1 MTTGVLCSGRK
12 RVYRS
17 AAIHLWR
24 FSLAHAENGISWAR
38 PLLSPEELE
47 RGARFCRPRDG
58 SRFLLCRACA
68 KTILAAH
75 RPDVRL
81 ATSFLLLWSVGET
94 VGATFS
100 FSISRLGTGMEALL
114 AVCEGCPI
122 GCDIQWTGSAVDAHG
137 IADFFHPRERLAL
150 DALPPDDYARGFY
163 RMWVRKEAVMKA
175 CGKGLG
181 TGLDRVLVSAESGGH
196 HASIQEALPDEGEHW
211 WAPCA
216 IGRDGY
222 AVALAIPENEAP
234 RPIIRHRLRSPFA
247 ESPRER
253 AARPGRERPPVER
266 WLPRQDWTAIVNI

>member
-1 MTTGVLCSGRK
+1 MTAGVLCSGRK

-24 FSLAHAENGISWAR
+24 FSLAHAENGISWGA
-38 PLLSPEELE
+38 PPSFP
-47 RGARFCRPRDG
+47 RGAGNPGPVSAGPATAAASFSAGPAQRPSLPPTGRTSLG
-58 SRFLLCRACA
+58 LR
-68 KTILAAH
+68 H
-75 RPDVRL
+75 R
-81 ATSFLLLWSVGET
+81 LLLRSVGKT
-94 VGATFS
+94 
-100 FSISRLGTGMEALL
+100 LL
-114 AVCEGCPI
+114 ARAFPSASPAAVRKPCSPSEEGCPI
-122 GCDIQWTGSAVDAHG
+122 GCDIQWTGSAVDARG

-181 TGLDRVLVSAESGGH
+181 ARVCDRVLVSAESGGRR
-196 HASIQEALPDEGEHW
+196 ASIQEALPDEGEHW

-234 RPIIRHRLRSPFA
+234 RPIIRHRLEIPF
-247 ESPRER
+247 R
-253 AARPGRERPPVER
+253 
-266 WLPRQDWTAIVNI
+266 

>member
-75 RPDVRL
+75 RPDVR
-81 ATSFLLLWSVGET
+81 ACDIV
-94 VGATFS
+94 FS
-100 FSISRLGTGMEALL
+100 YGPWGKPCWRDLPFSISHSGTEALL

-122 GCDIQWTGSAVDAHG
+122 GCDIQWTGSAVDARG

-150 DALPPDDYARGFY
+150 DALSPDDYARGFY

-211 WAPCA
+211 WAPCPSA
-216 IGRDGY
+216 GMVMPWLWPSRRTK
-222 AVALAIPENEAP
+222 PPAP
-234 RPIIRHRLRSPFA
+234 SSGIVWRSPFA

-253 AARPGRERPPVER
+253 AARPGRGKSPKNER
-266 WLPRQDWTAIVNI
+266 WLPGKTGQPS

>member
-38 PLLSPEELE
+38 PLLPPEELE

-75 RPDVRL
+75 RPDVR
-81 ATSFLLLWSVGET
+81 ACDIV
-94 VGATFS
+94 FS
-100 FSISRLGTGMEALL
+100 YGPWGKPCWRDLPFSISHSGTEALL

-122 GCDIQWTGSAVDAHG
+122 GCDIQWTGSAVDARG

-222 AVALAIPENEAP
+222 AVAIPENEAP
-234 RPIIRHRLRSPFA
+234 RPIIRHRLEIPF
-247 ESPRER
+247 R
-253 AARPGRERPPVER
+253 
-266 WLPRQDWTAIVNI
+266 

>member
-1 MTTGVLCSGRK
+1 MRRTAFPGRAPFFPP
-12 RVYRS
+12 RS
-17 AAIHLWR
+17 WNAGPVSAGHATAAAS
-24 FSLAHAENGISWAR
+24 FSAGPAQR
-38 PLLSPEELE
+38 PSLP
-47 RGARFCRPRDG
+47 PTV
-58 SRFLLCRACA
+58 RACD
-68 KTILAAH
+68 I
-75 RPDVRL
+75 V
-81 ATSFLLLWSVGET
+81 
-94 VGATFS
+94 FS
-100 FSISRLGTGMEALL
+100 YGPWGKPCWRDLPFSISHSGTEALL

-122 GCDIQWTGSAVDAHG
+122 GCDIQWTGSAVDARG

-234 RPIIRHRLRSPFA
+234 RPIIRHRLEIPF
-247 ESPRER
+247 R
-253 AARPGRERPPVER
+253 
-266 WLPRQDWTAIVNI
+266 

>member
-1 MTTGVLCSGRK
+1 MTTK
-12 RVYRS
+12 
-17 AAIHLWR
+17 
-24 FSLAHAENGISWAR
+24 
-38 PLLSPEELE
+38 
-47 RGARFCRPRDG
+47 
-58 SRFLLCRACA
+58 
-68 KTILAAH
+68 KK
-75 RPDVRL
+75 
-81 ATSFLLLWSVGET
+81 
-94 VGATFS
+94 
-100 FSISRLGTGMEALL
+100 L
-114 AVCEGCPI
+114 AVGLIASMVVVAAVAGVIWTWMRFAIVDFHLYPRESTQLDLRGQDVSIKHYEKLRKQFP
-122 GCDIQWTGSAVDAHG
+122 GCDIQWTGSAVDARG

-234 RPIIRHRLRSPFA
+234 RPIIRHRLEIPF
-247 ESPRER
+247 R
-253 AARPGRERPPVER
+253 
-266 WLPRQDWTAIVNI
+266 

>member
-75 RPDVRL
+75 RPDVR
-81 ATSFLLLWSVGET
+81 ACDIV
-94 VGATFS
+94 FS
-100 FSISRLGTGMEALL
+100 YGPWGKPCWRDLPFSISHSGTEALL

-137 IADFFHPRERLAL
+137 IADFFHP
-150 DALPPDDYARGFY
+150 D
-163 RMWVRKEAVMKA
+163 RKSV
-175 CGKGLG
+175 
-181 TGLDRVLVSAESGGH
+181 V
-196 HASIQEALPDEGEHW
+196 
-211 WAPCA
+211 
-216 IGRDGY
+216 
-222 AVALAIPENEAP
+222 
-234 RPIIRHRLRSPFA
+234 
-247 ESPRER
+247 
-253 AARPGRERPPVER
+253 
-266 WLPRQDWTAIVNI
+266 

>member
-1 MTTGVLCSGRK
+1 MSPSASGSSFDDHRCPLF
-12 RVYRS
+12 RPQTCVPLGR
-17 AAIHLWR
+17 HP
-24 FSLAHAENGISWAR
+24 SLAVQPGPCGERHFLGAPPSF
-38 PLLSPEELE
+38 P
-47 RGARFCRPRDG
+47 RGAGTRGPFLQARDG

-75 RPDVRL
+75 RPDVQ
-81 ATSFLLLWSVGET
+81 ACDIV
-94 VGATFS
+94 FS
-100 FSISRLGTGMEALL
+100 YGPWGKPCWRDLPFSISHSGTEALL

-122 GCDIQWTGSAVDAHG
+122 GCDIQWTGSAVDARG

-222 AVALAIPENEAP
+222 AVALAIPKNEAP
-234 RPIIRHRLRSPFA
+234 RPIIRHRLEIPF
-247 ESPRER
+247 R
-253 AARPGRERPPVER
+253 
-266 WLPRQDWTAIVNI
+266 

>member
-75 RPDVRL
+75 RPDVR
-81 ATSFLLLWSVGET
+81 ACDIV
-94 VGATFS
+94 FS
-100 FSISRLGTGMEALL
+100 YGPWGKPCWRDLPFSISHSGTEALL

-122 GCDIQWTGSAVDAHG
+122 GCDIQWTGSAVDPRG

-216 IGRDGY
+216 ISRDGY
-222 AVALAIPENEAP
+222 AMALAIPENEAP
-234 RPIIRHRLRSPFA
+234 RPIIRDRLEIPF
-247 ESPRER
+247 R
-253 AARPGRERPPVER
+253 
-266 WLPRQDWTAIVNI
+266 

>member
-1 MTTGVLCSGRK
+1 MG
-12 RVYRS
+12 
-17 AAIHLWR
+17 
-24 FSLAHAENGISWAR
+24 
-38 PLLSPEELE
+38 
-47 RGARFCRPRDG
+47 
-58 SRFLLCRACA
+58 
-68 KTILAAH
+68 KT
-75 RPDVRL
+75 
-81 ATSFLLLWSVGET
+81 
-94 VGATFS
+94 
-100 FSISRLGTGMEALL
+100 LL

-122 GCDIQWTGSAVDAHG
+122 GCDIQWTGSAVDARG

-234 RPIIRHRLRSPFA
+234 RPIIRHRLEIPF
-247 ESPRER
+247 R
-253 AARPGRERPPVER
+253 
-266 WLPRQDWTAIVNI
+266 